1 MGGLEGRRPSEN
13 LFFWRSWAAKPP
25 TSARNECLW
34 GRCNLPHAPLR
45 KFYIIY
51 HYLVLL
57 CTRCSYVLESWYF
70 MKLGR
75 FAIYAWAVLA
85 YNLLVILWG
94 AYVRASGSG
103 AGCGSHWP
111 LCNGEVIPLAPPVA
125 TLIEFSH
132 RLTTGLAGLLVIG
145 LVVGAFRAF
154 PRGNPVRLGA
164 AMALAFILIEG
175 MVGALQVWLGLTA
188 DNASVGR
195 AVVGSIH
202 LANTFLMLAAMT
214 LTAWWASGGPSL
226 QVRRQGLLGW
236 AFAVGLLGVLLV
248 GASGAITALGD
259 TLFPSESLAGGLQAD
274 FSAGAHFLI
283 QLRVI
288 HPILAVLVGV
298 YSMIVGWL
306 AATWR
311 PSVAT
316 RRLAWALIG
325 LFGAQLLIGVLNV
338 ALLAPIF
345 MQIIHLF
352 MADLVWVALVLAAA
366 AALGAPATTRAPAA
380 LAEPAL
386 RPGG

>member
-1 MGGLEGRRPSEN
+1 V
-13 LFFWRSWAAKPP
+13 
-25 TSARNECLW
+25 
-34 GRCNLPHAPLR
+34 
-45 KFYIIY
+45 I
-51 HYLVLL
+51 L
-57 CTRCSYVLESWYF
+57 CTHCSHILESWYI

-75 FAIYAWAVLA
+75 FAIYAWGVLA

-111 LCNGEVIPLAPPVA
+111 LCNGEAIPPAPRVA

-132 RLTTGLAGLLVIG
+132 RLTTGLAGLLVLG
-145 LVVGAFRAF
+145 LVVWAFRAF
-154 PRGNPVRLGA
+154 PRGHSVRLGA
-164 AMALAFILIEG
+164 ALSLAFILIEG
-175 MVGALQVWLGLTA
+175 LVGALQVRLGLTA

-214 LTAWWASGGPSL
+214 LTAWWASGGAAL
-226 QVRRQGLLGW
+226 LLRHQGMLGW
-236 AFAVGLLGVLLV
+236 IFGVGLLGVLLV

-259 TLFPSESLAGGLQAD
+259 TLFPSESLADGLQAD
-274 FSAGAHFLI
+274 FSTGAHFLI

-298 YSMIVGWL
+298 YSIVAGRL

-316 RRLAWALIG
+316 RRLSWVLIE

-366 AALGAPATTRAPAA
+366 AALGGPATTRVPSAV
-380 LAEPAL
+380 AEPAL
-386 RPGG
+386 RSA

>member
-1 MGGLEGRRPSEN
+1 
-13 LFFWRSWAAKPP
+13 
-25 TSARNECLW
+25 
-34 GRCNLPHAPLR
+34 
-45 KFYIIY
+45 
-51 HYLVLL
+51 
-57 CTRCSYVLESWYF
+57 

-75 FAIYAWAVLA
+75 FAIYAWGVLA

-111 LCNGEVIPLAPPVA
+111 LCNGEVIPPAHQVA

-132 RLTTGLAGLLVIG
+132 RVTTGLAGLLVIG
-145 LVVGAFRAF
+145 LVVWAFRAF
-154 PRGNPVRLGA
+154 PRGHSARLGA
-164 AMALAFILIEG
+164 VLSLAFILIEG
-175 MVGALQVWLGLTA
+175 MVGALQVRLGLTA

-214 LTAWWASGGPSL
+214 LTAWWASGGAAL
-226 QVRRQGLLGW
+226 QLRRQGVVSW
-236 AFAVGLLGVLLV
+236 VFVVGLLGVLLV

-259 TLFPSESLAGGLQAD
+259 TLFPSQSLADGLRAD
-274 FSAGAHFLI
+274 FLPGAHFLI

-298 YSMIVGWL
+298 YSIIAGRL
-306 AATWR
+306 AASWR

-316 RRLAWALIG
+316 RWLSWALIA
-325 LFGAQLLIGVLNV
+325 LFGAQLLIGVVNV
-338 ALLAPIF
+338 ALLAPIY

-366 AALGAPATTRAPAA
+366 AALGVPATARVLVTAV
-380 LAEPAL
+380 EPVL
-386 RPGG
+386 RPG

>member
-1 MGGLEGRRPSEN
+1 
-13 LFFWRSWAAKPP
+13 
-25 TSARNECLW
+25 
-34 GRCNLPHAPLR
+34 
-45 KFYIIY
+45 
-51 HYLVLL
+51 
-57 CTRCSYVLESWYF
+57 

-111 LCNGEVIPLAPPVA
+111 LCNGEVIPPPHQVA

-145 LVVGAFRAF
+145 LVIGAFRAF
-154 PRGNPVRLGA
+154 PRGSAVRLGA
-164 AMALAFILIEG
+164 ALSLAFILIEG
-175 MVGALQVWLGLTA
+175 MVGALQVRLGLTA

-195 AVVGSIH
+195 AVIGSIH
-202 LANTFLMLAAMT
+202 LANTFIMLAAMT
-214 LTAWWASGGPSL
+214 LTAWWASGGAPLRLLNPDVGKGS
-226 QVRRQGLLGW
+226 QGLLGW
-236 AFAVGLLGVLLV
+236 VFAVGLLGVLLV

-259 TLFPSESLAGGLQAD
+259 TLFPSDSLAEGLQAD
-274 FSAGAHFLI
+274 FAVGAHFLI

-298 YSMIVGWL
+298 YSMVAGRL
-306 AATWR
+306 AAAWR

-325 LFGAQLLIGVLNV
+325 LFVAQMLIGVLNV
-338 ALLAPIF
+338 ALLAPIVI
-345 MQIIHLF
+345 QIIHLF
-352 MADLVWVALVLAAA
+352 MADLVWIALVLAAA
-366 AALGAPATTRAPAA
+366 AALGAPASTRAPAL
-380 LAEPAL
+380 LAERAL
-386 RPGG
+386 RPGGS

>member
-1 MGGLEGRRPSEN
+1 
-13 LFFWRSWAAKPP
+13 
-25 TSARNECLW
+25 
-34 GRCNLPHAPLR
+34 
-45 KFYIIY
+45 
-51 HYLVLL
+51 
-57 CTRCSYVLESWYF
+57 

-75 FAIYAWAVLA
+75 FAIYAWGVLA
-85 YNLLVILWG
+85 YNQLVILWG

-103 AGCGSHWP
+103 AGCGRHWP
-111 LCNGEVIPLAPPVA
+111 LCNGEVIPLAPQVA

-145 LVVGAFRAF
+145 LVVWAFRAF
-154 PRGNPVRLGA
+154 PRGHSVRLGA
-164 AMALAFILIEG
+164 VLSLAFILIEG
-175 MVGALQVWLGLTA
+175 MVGALQVRLGLTG

-202 LANTFLMLAAMT
+202 LANTFVMLAAIT
-214 LTAWWASGGPSL
+214 LTAWWASGGTAL
-226 QVRRQGLLGW
+226 QLRNPDPGKRRQRLLGW
-236 AFAVGLLGVLLV
+236 VFALGLLGVLLV

-259 TLFPSESLAGGLQAD
+259 TLFPSASLAEGLQAD
-274 FSAGAHFLI
+274 LSPSSHFLI

-298 YSMIVGWL
+298 YAIFAGRL
-306 AATWR
+306 AAAWR

-316 RRLAWALIG
+316 RRLSWALTG

-352 MADLVWVALVLAAA
+352 MADLVWIALVLAAA
-366 AALGAPATTRAPAA
+366 AALGAPATSRAPVAV
-380 LAEPAL
+380 AEPAL
-386 RPGG
+386 RLGGS

>member
-1 MGGLEGRRPSEN
+1 
-13 LFFWRSWAAKPP
+13 
-25 TSARNECLW
+25 
-34 GRCNLPHAPLR
+34 
-45 KFYIIY
+45 
-51 HYLVLL
+51 
-57 CTRCSYVLESWYF
+57 

-75 FAIYAWAVLA
+75 FAIYAWFVLA

-111 LCNGEVIPLAPPVA
+111 LCNGEVIPPVPEVA

-154 PRGNPVRLGA
+154 PRGSSVRLGA
-164 AMALAFILIEG
+164 ALSLMFILIEG
-175 MVGALQVWLGLTA
+175 MVGALQVRLGLTA
-188 DNASVGR
+188 DNDSVWR
-195 AVVGSIH
+195 AVIGSIH
-202 LANTFLMLAAMT
+202 LANTFVMLAAIT
-214 LTAWWASGGPSL
+214 LTAWWASGGAAL
-226 QVRRQGLLGW
+226 QLRGQGVVGW
-236 AFAVGLLGVLLV
+236 VFAVGLLGVLLV

-259 TLFPSESLAGGLQAD
+259 TLFPSESLADGLQAD
-274 FSAGAHFLI
+274 FATGAHFLI

-298 YSMIVGWL
+298 YSMVAGRL
-306 AATWR
+306 AAAWR
-311 PSVAT
+311 PSAAT
-316 RRLAWALIG
+316 RRLSWAIVA
-325 LFGAQLLIGVLNV
+325 LFGAQLLIGAVNV

-352 MADLVWVALVLAAA
+352 MADLVWIALVLAAA
-366 AALGAPATTRAPAA
+366 AALGMPVTTRAPAA

-386 RPGG
+386 RAGGS

>member
-1 MGGLEGRRPSEN
+1 
-13 LFFWRSWAAKPP
+13 
-25 TSARNECLW
+25 
-34 GRCNLPHAPLR
+34 
-45 KFYIIY
+45 
-51 HYLVLL
+51 
-57 CTRCSYVLESWYF
+57 

-75 FAIYAWAVLA
+75 YAIYAWAVLA

-111 LCNGEVIPLAPPVA
+111 LCNGEVIPLDRPVA

-154 PRGNPVRLGA
+154 PRGSSVRLGA
-164 AMALAFILIEG
+164 ALSLAFILIEG
-175 MVGALQVWLGLTA
+175 MVGALQVRLGLTA

-214 LTAWWASGGPSL
+214 LTAWWASGGAPL
-226 QVRRQGLLGW
+226 RLRGQGVLSW
-236 AFAVGLLGVLLV
+236 VFAVGLLGVLLV

-259 TLFPSESLAGGLQAD
+259 TLFPSDSLAAGLQAD

-298 YSMIVGWL
+298 FSMVAGRL
-306 AATWR
+306 AAAWR

-316 RRLAWALIG
+316 RRLAWVLIG
-325 LFGAQLLIGVLNV
+325 LFGAQLLIGVVNV

-366 AALGAPATTRAPAA
+366 AALGAPATSRAPAV

-386 RPGG
+386 RAGRS

>member
-1 MGGLEGRRPSEN
+1 
-13 LFFWRSWAAKPP
+13 
-25 TSARNECLW
+25 
-34 GRCNLPHAPLR
+34 
-45 KFYIIY
+45 
-51 HYLVLL
+51 
-57 CTRCSYVLESWYF
+57 

-145 LVVGAFRAF
+145 LVVGAFLAF
-154 PRGNPVRLGA
+154 PRGSSVRLGA
-164 AMALAFILIEG
+164 ALSLAFILIEG
-175 MVGALQVWLGLTA
+175 AVGALQVRLGLTA

-195 AVVGSIH
+195 AVIGSIH

-226 QVRRQGLLGW
+226 QLRGQGILGW
-236 AFAVGLLGVLLV
+236 VFALGLLGVLLV

-259 TLFPSESLAGGLQAD
+259 TLFPSESLADGLQAD
-274 FSAGAHFLI
+274 FATGAHFLI

-298 YSMIVGWL
+298 YSMIAGRL
-306 AATWR
+306 AASWR

-316 RRLAWALIG
+316 RRLSWALIG
-325 LFGAQLLIGVLNV
+325 LFAAQLLIGVLNV

-345 MQIIHLF
+345 MQIIHLL
-352 MADLVWVALVLAAA
+352 MADLVWIALVLAAA
-366 AALGAPATTRAPAA
+366 AALGVTAITRAPAV

-386 RPGG
+386 RPGGS

>member
-1 MGGLEGRRPSEN
+1 M
-13 LFFWRSWAAKPP
+13 
-25 TSARNECLW
+25 
-34 GRCNLPHAPLR
+34 H
-45 KFYIIY
+45 
-51 HYLVLL
+51 
-57 CTRCSYVLESWYF
+57 CSYDLESWCV

-94 AYVRASGSG
+94 AYVRASRSG

-111 LCNGEVIPLAPPVA
+111 LCNGEVVPLAPPVA

-132 RLTTGLAGLLVIG
+132 RMTTGLAGLLVIG

-154 PRGNPVRLGA
+154 PRGSSVRLGA
-164 AMALAFILIEG
+164 ALSLAFILIEG
-175 MVGALQVWLGLTA
+175 LVGALQVLLGLTA

-214 LTAWWASGGPSL
+214 LTAWWAGGGASL
-226 QVRRQGLLGW
+226 QLRRQGLLGW
-236 AFAVGLLGVLLV
+236 VFAVGLLGVLLV
-248 GASGAITALGD
+248 GATGAITALGD
-259 TLFPSESLAGGLQAD
+259 TLFPSDSLADGLQAD

-298 YSMIVGWL
+298 YSIVAGRL
-306 AATWR
+306 AAAWR
-311 PSVAT
+311 PSMAT
-316 RRLAWALIG
+316 RRLSWALVA
-325 LFGAQLLIGVLNV
+325 LFGAQLLIGVVNV

-352 MADLVWVALVLAAA
+352 MADLVWVALVLASA
-366 AALGAPATTRAPAA
+366 AALGAPATTRGPAA
-380 LAEPAL
+380 VAEPAL
-386 RPGG
+386 QPGRS

>member
-1 MGGLEGRRPSEN
+1 
-13 LFFWRSWAAKPP
+13 
-25 TSARNECLW
+25 
-34 GRCNLPHAPLR
+34 
-45 KFYIIY
+45 
-51 HYLVLL
+51 
-57 CTRCSYVLESWYF
+57 

-75 FAIYAWAVLA
+75 FAIYAWAMLA

-94 AYVRASGSG
+94 AYVRASRSG

-111 LCNGEVIPLAPPVA
+111 LCNGEVVPLAPPVA

-145 LVVGAFRAF
+145 LVVWAFRAF
-154 PRGNPVRLGA
+154 PRGSSVRLGA
-164 AMALAFILIEG
+164 ALSLAFILIEG
-175 MVGALQVWLGLTA
+175 LVGALQVRLGLTA

-214 LTAWWASGGPSL
+214 LTAWWAGGGASLQLRNPDPSTPFDQAQGNSSGGAAGKG
-226 QVRRQGLLGW
+226 RQGLLGW
-236 AFAVGLLGVLLV
+236 VFAMGLLGVLLV

-259 TLFPSESLAGGLQAD
+259 TLFPSESLADGLQAD

-298 YSMIVGWL
+298 YSIVAGRL
-306 AATWR
+306 AAAWR

-316 RRLAWALIG
+316 QRLSWALVA
-325 LFGAQLLIGVLNV
+325 LFGAQLLIGLVNV

-352 MADLVWVALVLAAA
+352 MADLVWVALVLASA
-366 AALGAPATTRAPAA
+366 AALGAPATTREPAA
-380 LAEPAL
+380 AAAPAL
-386 RPGG
+386 RPGRW

>member
-1 MGGLEGRRPSEN
+1 
-13 LFFWRSWAAKPP
+13 
-25 TSARNECLW
+25 
-34 GRCNLPHAPLR
+34 
-45 KFYIIY
+45 
-51 HYLVLL
+51 
-57 CTRCSYVLESWYF
+57 

-75 FAIYAWAVLA
+75 FAIYAWCVLG

-111 LCNGEVIPLAPPVA
+111 LCNGEVIPPAYQVA

-145 LVVGAFRAF
+145 LVMWAFRAF
-154 PRGNPVRLGA
+154 PRGHSVRLGA
-164 AMALAFILIEG
+164 VLSLAFILIEG
-175 MVGALQVWLGLTA
+175 MVGALQVRLGLTA

-214 LTAWWASGGPSL
+214 LTAWWASGGAAL
-226 QVRRQGLLGW
+226 QLRNPDAGKARQGVLSW
-236 AFAVGLLGVLLV
+236 VFVVGLLGVLLV

-259 TLFPSESLAGGLQAD
+259 TLFPSQSLADGLQAD
-274 FSAGAHFLI
+274 FSPGAHFLI

-298 YSMIVGWL
+298 YSIVAGRL
-306 AATWR
+306 AAAWR

-316 RRLAWALIG
+316 RRLSWALVA
-325 LFGAQLLIGVLNV
+325 LFGAQLLIGVANV

-352 MADLVWVALVLAAA
+352 MADLVWIALVLAAA
-366 AALGAPATTRAPAA
+366 AALGVPASTRATAA
-380 LAEPAL
+380 MAERAL
-386 RPGG
+386 QLGRS

>member
-1 MGGLEGRRPSEN
+1 
-13 LFFWRSWAAKPP
+13 
-25 TSARNECLW
+25 
-34 GRCNLPHAPLR
+34 
-45 KFYIIY
+45 
-51 HYLVLL
+51 
-57 CTRCSYVLESWYF
+57 
-70 MKLGR
+70 MKLSR
-75 FAIYAWAVLA
+75 FAVYAWAVLA

-145 LVVGAFRAF
+145 LVVGAWRAF
-154 PRGNPVRLGA
+154 PHRSSVRRGA
-164 AMALAFILIEG
+164 ALSLAFILIEG
-175 MVGALQVWLGLTA
+175 MVGALQVRLGLTA
-188 DNASVGR
+188 DNVSIGR
-195 AVVGSIH
+195 AIVGSIH

-214 LTAWWASGGPSL
+214 LTAWWASGGASL
-226 QVRRQGLLGW
+226 RLRRQGLLGW
-236 AFAVGLLGVLLV
+236 VFAVGLLGVLLV
-248 GASGAITALGD
+248 AASGAITALGD
-259 TLFPSESLAGGLQAD
+259 TLFPSESLAAGLQAD

-298 YSMIVGWL
+298 YSMVAGWL
-306 AATWR
+306 AAAWR

-316 RRLAWALIG
+316 RRLAWVLIG

-366 AALGAPATTRAPAA
+366 AALGAPAATRAPAA

-386 RPGG
+386 RPGGS